1 MGTALK
7 DSMVLS
13 HALVEPNRAAQWLE
27 TIGLMRQTYVFLD
40 SSMWSSNH
48 EMKIPNFL
56 THNQQNVSVFISAG
70 CESVSHGAASVGQ
83 WFRGKHSKSNPY
95 AIVKRTI

>member
-27 TIGLMRQTYVFLD
+27 TIGLMR
-40 SSMWSSNH
+40 
-48 EMKIPNFL
+48 L
-56 THNQQNVSVFISAG
+56 TFSLILRCPVEVKVENGKSA
-70 CESVSHGAASVGQ
+70 
-83 WFRGKHSKSNPY
+83 RGVWGL
-95 AIVKRTI
+95 A

>member
-40 SSMWSSNH
+40 SSMPCGGQSRKWK
-48 EMKIPNFL
+48 ERGGGVR
-56 THNQQNVSVFISAG
+56 VSLNSLVFP
-70 CESVSHGAASVGQ
+70 
-83 WFRGKHSKSNPY
+83 F
-95 AIVKRTI
+95 